1 MKGSTGWNVTAFG
14 QNGVGLGVGWGGGKM
29 RVCVCVYVGG
39 VMVNNIINTHFISE
53 LYRNLFLRCFFP
65 SGHAQLIAETRL

>member
-14 QNGVGLGVGWGGGKM
+14 QNGVTLGVGWGGGKM
-29 RVCVCVYVGG
+29 RVCAYVGG
-39 VMVNNIINTHFISE
+39 VMVKNIINTHFISE
-53 LYRNLFLRCFFP
+53 LYRNLFLRRFFP